1 MDGHIL
7 AEAVCAALLAAV
19 WLIARAVCAR
29 ILQLS
34 TTVAKVREGKLE
46 TLDEKEGQDEVGQLI
61 GNYNYMIRRIRMLLE
76 EQYRLG
82 QEKKGAEL
90 MALQSQINPHFLY
103 NTLDMIN
110 WMASRNEMDNI
121 RETVLSLA
129 RYYKLILNKG
139 QDIITIG
146 LEIELL

>member
-1 MDGHIL
+1 M
-7 AEAVCAALLAAV
+7 
-19 WLIARAVCAR
+19 
-29 ILQLS
+29 
-34 TTVAKVREGKLE
+34 TVAKVREGKLE

-82 QEKKGAEL
+82 QGKEGAEL

-110 WMASRNEMDNI
+110 WMASWNEMDNI
-121 RETVLSLA
+121 RETVLPWP
-129 RYYKLILNKG
+129 G
-139 QDIITIG
+139 ITS
-146 LEIELL
+146 